1 MKNLLNTTFSRRAF
15 VFSALALS
23 AVLMPGCANKD
34 QAAGGDAGDK
44 KPTIGFVQTGDLS
57 DWRKAHTQSVKEAA
71 EAAGYNLKF
80 ADGQAKLENQVKAVS
95 SFISQGVDAIII
107 APLEVSGWDNVLEK
121 AKKRNIPVLI
131 LDRQVEVEDDSLY
144 VTYIGADTYN
154 EGILAAKWLVEK
166 VDGKAKVVELQGS
179 QGASPTINRRDS
191 FLEVIKD
198 HPGIEIIASQ
208 AADYELTKAK
218 EVMEAILKA
227 KGDEIEVVYAH
238 NDYMALG
245 AIQAIEEA
253 GKKPGEDIIVLS
265 IDGMKSA
272 FEAMVAGKLNCTVE
286 CNPLQGPKAMEAIGK
301 ILAGETDGIPKKQMV
316 LDKVFDQSNAA
327 EEIGS
332 RKY

>member
-1 MKNLLNTTFSRRAF
+1 MKTLPKRLLMLMPLLLT
-15 VFSALALS
+15 
-23 AVLMPGCANKD
+23 AVLILGCAESQQRDGANGQEK
-34 QAAGGDAGDK
+34 A
-44 KPTIGFVQTGDLS
+44 TIGFVQTGDLS

-71 EAAGYNLKF
+71 AAAGYDLKF

-154 EGILAAKWLVEK
+154 EGKLAAEWLVEK
-166 VDGKAKVVELQGS
+166 VDGKAKVVELQGA
-179 QGASPTINRRDS
+179 QGASPTINRHDS
-191 FLEVIKD
+191 FMEVIKD
-198 HPGIEIIASQ
+198 YPGIEVIASQ
-208 AADYELTKAK
+208 SADWAMTKGK

-286 CNPLQGPKAMEAIGK
+286 CNPLQGPKAMEAIAK
-301 ILAGETDGIPKKQMV
+301 ILAGDTGDMPKKQMV
-316 LDKVFDQSNAA
+316 LDKVFDQSVAA
-327 EEIGS
+327 DEIDS

>member
-1 MKNLLNTTFSRRAF
+1 MRTFLNRPLMLLPLML
-15 VFSALALS
+15 ALA
-23 AVLMPGCANKD
+23 AVLVVGCAESE
-34 QAAGGDAGDK
+34 QGAGAPGEEEATIA
-44 KPTIGFVQTGDLS
+44 TIGFVQTGDLS
-57 DWRKAHTQSVKEAA
+57 DWRKAHTQSVKDAA
-71 EAAGYNLKF
+71 AAAGYNLKF

-121 AKKRNIPVLI
+121 AKKQDIPVLI

-154 EGILAAKWLVEK
+154 EGKLAAEWLVKK
-166 VDGKAKVVELQGS
+166 VDGKAKVVELQGA
-179 QGASPTINRRDS
+179 QGASPTINRHDS
-191 FLEVIKD
+191 FMEVIKD
-198 HPGIEIIASQ
+198 HLGIEVIASQ
-208 AADYELTKAK
+208 AADWGMTKGK

-238 NDYMALG
+238 NDFMALG

-286 CNPLQGPKAMEAIGK
+286 CNPLQGPKAMAAIEK
-301 ILAGETDGIPKKQMV
+301 ILAGDIKDMPKKQMV
-316 LDKVFDQSNAA
+316 LDKVFDQSVAA
-327 EEIGS
+327 QEIGS

>member
-1 MKNLLNTTFSRRAF
+1 MRKFLRQSWVWMMLVLPALLVS
-15 VFSALALS
+15 
-23 AVLMPGCANKD
+23 GCADSD
-34 QAAGGDAGDK
+34 QADGDAADDK

-71 EAAGYNLKF
+71 QAAGYNLKF

-107 APLEVSGWDNVLEK
+107 SPLEVSGWDNVLQK

-154 EGILAAKWLVEK
+154 EGILAAEWLVDK
-166 VDGKAKVVELQGS
+166 VDGQAKVVELQGS
-179 QGASPTINRRDS
+179 QGASPTINRRES
-191 FLEVIKD
+191 FAKVIAE

-227 KGDEIEVVYAH
+227 KGDQIEVVYAH

-253 GKKPGEDIIVLS
+253 GKKPGTDIIVLS

-286 CNPLQGPKAMEAIGK
+286 CNPLQGPKAMEAIAK
-301 ILAGETDGIPKKQMV
+301 ILAGDTEGMPKKQMV
-316 LDKVFDQSNAA
+316 LDKVFDQSVAA
-327 EEIGS
+327 QEIGN

>member
-1 MKNLLNTTFSRRAF
+1 MKTLLKHPLMLPLLMLT
-15 VFSALALS
+15 ALLT
-23 AVLMPGCANKD
+23 VGCAD
-34 QAAGGDAGDK
+34 SQQGADAPGEEK
-44 KPTIGFVQTGDLS
+44 ATIGFVQTGDLS

-131 LDRQVEVEDDSLY
+131 LDRQVEVKDDSLY

-154 EGILAAKWLVEK
+154 EGKLAAEWLVKK
-166 VDGKAKVVELQGS
+166 VDGKAKVVELQGA
-179 QGASPTINRRDS
+179 QGASPTINRRES

-208 AADYELTKAK
+208 AADWGITKGK
-218 EVMEAILKA
+218 EVMEAILKS

-253 GKKPGEDIIVLS
+253 GKKPGEDILVLS

-272 FEAMVAGKLNCTVE
+272 FEAMIAGKLNCTVE
-286 CNPLQGPKAMEAIGK
+286 CNPLQGPKAMEAIAK
-301 ILAGETDGIPKKQMV
+301 ILAGDTKDMPKKQMV
-316 LDKVFDQSNAA
+316 LDKVFDQSVAA

>member
-1 MKNLLNTTFSRRAF
+1 MKSLLKTSLTL
-15 VFSALALS
+15 LAL
-23 AVLMPGCANKD
+23 VLPAILISGCAD
-34 QAAGGDAGDK
+34 PEQGAGNTPGDK
-44 KPTIGFVQTGDLS
+44 QPVIGFVQTGDLS
-57 DWRKAHTQSVKEAA
+57 DWRKAHTQSVKDAA
-71 EAAGYNLKF
+71 KAAGYELKF

-107 APLEVSGWDNVLEK
+107 APLEISGWDNVLAK

-131 LDRQVEVEDDSLY
+131 LDRQVEVADDSLY

-154 EGILAAKWLVEK
+154 EGKLAAQWLVK
-166 VDGKAKVVELQGS
+166 KTGGKAKVVELQGA
-179 QGASPTINRRDS
+179 QGASPTINRRES

-208 AADYELTKAK
+208 AADWGVTKGK

-286 CNPLQGPKAMEAIGK
+286 CNPLQGPKAMEAIAK
-301 ILAGETDGIPKKQMV
+301 ILAGDTKDMPKKQMV
-316 LDKVFDQSNAA
+316 LDKVFDQSVAA

>member
-1 MKNLLNTTFSRRAF
+1 M
-15 VFSALALS
+15 VVSALLIS
-23 AVLMPGCANKD
+23 GCADSD
-34 QAAGGDAGDK
+34 QAGGSGSSDQ

-57 DWRKAHTQSVKEAA
+57 DWRKAHTQSVKDAA

-131 LDRQVEVEDDSLY
+131 LDRQVEVEDESLY

-154 EGILAAKWLVEK
+154 EGIQAAEWLVKK

-179 QGASPTINRRDS
+179 QGASPTINRRES
-191 FLEVIKD
+191 FAKVIKD

-208 AADYELTKAK
+208 AADYELTKGK

-238 NDYMALG
+238 NDNMAIG

-272 FEAMVAGKLNCTVE
+272 FEA
-286 CNPLQGPKAMEAIGK
+286 
-301 ILAGETDGIPKKQMV
+301 
-316 LDKVFDQSNAA
+316 AA
-327 EEIGS
+327 KNS
-332 RKY
+332 

>member
-1 MKNLLNTTFSRRAF
+1 MKTLLKHPLMLPLLMLT
-15 VFSALALS
+15 ALLTVGCSDSQQGAD
-23 AVLMPGCANKD
+23 APGEEKA
-34 QAAGGDAGDK
+34 
-44 KPTIGFVQTGDLS
+44 TIGFVQTGDLS

-131 LDRQVEVEDDSLY
+131 LDRQVEVKDDSLY

-154 EGILAAKWLVEK
+154 EGKLAAEWLVKK
-166 VDGKAKVVELQGS
+166 VDGKAKVVELQGA
-179 QGASPTINRRDS
+179 QGASPTINRRES

-208 AADYELTKAK
+208 AADWGITKGK
-218 EVMEAILKA
+218 EVMEAILKS

-253 GKKPGEDIIVLS
+253 GKKPGEDILVLS

-272 FEAMVAGKLNCTVE
+272 FEAMIAGKLNCTVE
-286 CNPLQGPKAMEAIGK
+286 CNPLQGPKAMEAIAK
-301 ILAGETDGIPKKQMV
+301 ILAGDTKDMPKKQMV
-316 LDKVFDQSNAA
+316 LDKVFDQSVAA